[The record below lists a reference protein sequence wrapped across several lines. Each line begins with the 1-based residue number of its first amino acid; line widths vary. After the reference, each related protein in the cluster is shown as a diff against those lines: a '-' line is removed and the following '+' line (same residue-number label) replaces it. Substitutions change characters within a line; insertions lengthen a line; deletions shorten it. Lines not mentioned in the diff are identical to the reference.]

1 MLTVTNEIRMNPASF
16 IPKLEAMKAKFST
29 DPATPNLW
37 ITGTGVNLMTQEGP
51 TAV

>member
-16 IPKLEAMKAKFST
+16 VPKLEAIKAKFST

-37 ITGTGVNLMTQEGP
+37 ITGTNINLMTNEGP
-51 TAV
+51 AAV